1 MPPPVKECEH
11 RFVDKVID
19 ATKAWSQFTYVIIY
33 CQKCGKVSH
42 KGYV

>member
-11 RFVDKVID
+11 RFVDKAIT
-19 ATKAWSQFTYVIIY
+19 TKGWSQFTYVIIY